1 MGDDAEYYFE
11 TMMQDPEF
19 RKQQKEIEEEHR
31 KKQKKE
37 ENFRYLVK
45 KHKAAVLFLSKPTTG
60 PHNLTPNEICKQL
73 GISKSVYCACIK
85 STDEEVSYPGDEMN
99 S

>member
-19 RKQQKEIEEEHR
+19 RKKQKELEKEYE
-31 KKQKKE
+31 KKQKDA
-37 ENFRYLVK
+37 ENFKYLVK
-45 KHKAAVLFLSKPTTG
+45 KHKAAVLFLSKPTTS

-73 GISKSVYCACIK
+73 GINKSVYYACLETVEK
-85 STDEEVSYPGDEMN
+85 
-99 S
+99 